1 MDVELYCCYS
11 LPLRNYIILID
22 FNHIN
27 ETEKDM
33 TALGYDDLTTHIEKC
48 K

>member
-1 MDVELYCCYS
+1 MDVELYCCDCVS
-11 LPLRNYIILID
+11 LRNYIILID

-33 TALGYDDLTTHIEKC
+33 TALDYDDLTTYI
-48 K
+48 